1 MQPEQLGLTSQEVD
15 ALTAQGKTNYIKS
28 ESDMSIKR
36 IIFRN
41 VFTYFNGIFALLT
54 VLVITTGEIKNL
66 MFLPIIIANT
76 LIGIIQQLRS
86 KFVLDKLALLDVSEY
101 TAIRDGKEVKV
112 PSDKLV
118 EGDVILLES
127 GQQIPADG
135 IVLSALSL
143 EASWFQESLL
153 QSLLRLAPTLMLHR

>member
-1 MQPEQLGLTSQEVD
+1 MQEKQLGLSSQEVD
-15 ALTAQGKTNYIKS
+15 ELTSQGKTNYVKS

-54 VLVITTGEIKNL
+54 FLIITTGEIKNL

-101 TAIRDGKEVKV
+101 TAIRDGNEVKV
-112 PSDKLV
+112 PSNELV
-118 EGDVILLES
+118 EGDVIHLES
-127 GQQIPADG
+127 GQQIPAD
-135 IVLSALSL
+135 
-143 EASWFQESLL
+143 ASE
-153 QSLLRLAPTLMLHR
+153 LRRDQTGRRQNDRSQ